1 MPFEETTDIDQLHV
15 ESPAY
20 DYVPPELVSLFVTNV
35 YALAPSITTYQQI
48 TDNR

>member
-35 YALAPSITTYQQI
+35 YTLPTPPTTQQ
-48 TDNR
+48 